1 VHLFGQL
8 NSNMCMLGMA
18 LVQSKKGFLIL
29 YHVTLQNKNVNVLIP
44 DSFE

>member
-8 NSNMCMLGMA
+8 NINVCMLRMA

-29 YHVTLQNKNVNVLIP
+29 YHVILQNKNVNVLKP
-44 DSFE
+44 DSLE